1 MSTLTNVTIDEMEI
15 GKKATF
21 TKTCTEADIQLFAT
35 VSGDVN
41 PVHLDAEYAAGT
53 QFGQRI
59 AHGMYTGALVSAALG
74 IELPGPGTIYLGQE
88 IKFKAPVFIGDTITV
103 TLEVETIR
111 EDKAIVGLIC
121 TCTNQDDKVVAAGKA
136 TVIAPKEKIS
146 TPAPEL
152 PKVTI
157 G

>member
-1 MSTLTNVTIDEMEI
+1 MTI
-15 GKKATF
+15 GRKATF

-41 PVHLDAEYAAGT
+41 PVHLDAECAAGT
-53 QFGQRI
+53 QFGKQI

-74 IELPGPGTIYLGQE
+74 VEMPGPGTIYLGQE
-88 IKFKAPVFIGDTITV
+88 LKFKAPVFIGDTITV

-111 EDKAIVGLIC
+111 EDKAIVSLNC
-121 TCTNQDDKVVAAGKA
+121 TCTNQDNKVVAIGKA
-136 TVIAPKEKIS
+136 TVIAPKEKITIS
-146 TPAPEL
+146 APVL